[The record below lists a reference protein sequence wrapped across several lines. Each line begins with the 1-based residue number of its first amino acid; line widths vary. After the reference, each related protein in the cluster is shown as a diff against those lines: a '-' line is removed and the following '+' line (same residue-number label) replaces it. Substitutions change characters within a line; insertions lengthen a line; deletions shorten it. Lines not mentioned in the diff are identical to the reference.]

1 MIEQGL
7 ASALMDAAVDAI
19 IVIDDKGII
28 QQFSESA
35 TVLFGYAPEE
45 VLGNNVS
52 MLMPEPDARHHDQ
65 YIENYKSSGVG
76 KIIGIGRDVRGQRK
90 NGQTFPMHLSVGET
104 RLADQ
109 HLFVGIC
116 HDLSSYKNAL

>member
-52 MLMPEPDARHHDQ
+52 MLMPEPDARHH
-65 YIENYKSSGVG
+65 
-76 KIIGIGRDVRGQRK
+76 VR
-90 NGQTFPMHLSVGET
+90 P
-104 RLADQ
+104 RLA
-109 HLFVGIC
+109 LKLAAC
-116 HDLSSYKNAL
+116 SL

>member
-52 MLMPEPDARHHDQ
+52 ML
-65 YIENYKSSGVG
+65 
-76 KIIGIGRDVRGQRK
+76 
-90 NGQTFPMHLSVGET
+90 
-104 RLADQ
+104 
-109 HLFVGIC
+109 
-116 HDLSSYKNAL
+116 